1 MLSHRRTR
9 TRVGFVSGVALAMVA
24 GVHAYAGEVT
34 LNPAADCTIYYR
46 TFTPALLLS
55 SGSGEAIFAGKT
67 YVHGDY
73 RHRSFIRFDLSS
85 IPCGSRVVGVTL
97 SIAVANAQSAVP
109 ETQIALHR
117 ALAAWGEGPSSSFG
131 GQGVPSETGDANWY
145 ERSHP
150 GVLWTTPGGDF
161 APVAS
166 ASTNAPL
173 PPERVVWSSTPALV
187 ADVQAWLIQPAVNF
201 GWMLKGDEQTMGS
214 TRRMHSREAALQSDR
229 PTLRVRFIAP
239 GEGCSPADIADDAGV
254 PLVSPSGCSSIPV
267 NTGVNEGDYNAFFAA
282 DGFFLQAGIGAGAI
296 GLHCD
301 IADDAGN
308 PLPPFNSGGLGANN
322 GVNEGDFNCFFNSLF
337 LPCE

>member
-1 MLSHRRTR
+1 MLSHRSIRTR
-9 TRVGFVSGVALAMVA
+9 GGVVFGLAIAMCVGAQT
-24 GVHAYAGEVT
+24 HAGEVT
-34 LNPAADCTIYYR
+34 LFPAADSTIYYR
-46 TFTPALLLS
+46 TFAPASLLS

-67 YVHGDY
+67 YVHGDFV
-73 RHRSFIRFDLSS
+73 HRSFVRFDLSS
-85 IPCGSRVVGVTL
+85 IPCGSRVVSATL

-117 ALAAWGEGPSSSFG
+117 ALASWGEGASASFG
-131 GQGVPSETGDANWY
+131 GQGVPSGPGDANWY

-161 APVAS
+161 ASVAS
-166 ASTNAPL
+166 ASANAPF
-173 PPERVVWSSTPALV
+173 PPERVVWSSSPALV
-187 ADVQAWLIQPAVNF
+187 ADVQGWLTQPAANF

-229 PTLRVRFIAP
+229 PMLRVRFIAP

-254 PLVSPSGCSSIPV
+254 PLFTPSTCSNIPV
-267 NTGVNEGDYNAFFAA
+267 NTGVNEGDYNAFFSA

-308 PLPPFNSGGLGANN
+308 ALPPFNSGGTGANN
-322 GVNEGDFNCFFNSLF
+322 GVNEGDYNCFFNSLF
-337 LPCE
+337 LPCA